1 MENVQDDPAWM
12 VCEDLLTR
20 AKDELILEA
29 IDLLHARIN
38 DGSVSIDGYVVT
50 LPDRSQEVAR
60 DIFVINNL
68 LSEQSQIRDTYARY
82 IKERSGDITA
92 KTVENVE
99 KMKRFLLFL
108 DELSMLMYHS
118 DIFGDWITE
127 AWQHSKLNDISLI
140 IANTMIGNEDRTDA
154 VKFILNNATFI
165 KEEVFTAD
173 ERVMFEKALALSD
186 SQRKP

>member
-92 KTVENVE
+92 KTVENV
-99 KMKRFLLFL
+99 
-108 DELSMLMYHS
+108 
-118 DIFGDWITE
+118 
-127 AWQHSKLNDISLI
+127 
-140 IANTMIGNEDRTDA
+140 
-154 VKFILNNATFI
+154 
-165 KEEVFTAD
+165 
-173 ERVMFEKALALSD
+173 
-186 SQRKP
+186 